1 MEIKDQI
8 KRTVSIIDVISMYG
22 LDIKPAGKYYKALC
36 PFHTEKTP
44 SFFIKP
50 ESDTFACYGCNK
62 FGDIFTFVQNMENIG
77 FTDAMNL
84 LVDKFNIPVDRKKG
98 FSYSKEKHYLQINE
112 SVMRYFSSNLFDSP
126 GGRKAQEY
134 LGGRKISNS
143 TIKTFQLGY
152 AEDSWDGLYKFLKK
166 NSYDINKAIE
176 LGLLIKNDKG
186 DIYDRFRGRI
196 IFPIFSESG
205 SLIAFGGRTVIND
218 KTKYLNSPETPL
230 YNKGKNL
237 YGFNITKQYIREEK
251 SAILVEGYFDV
262 ISLYQHGVKNVAASL
277 GTALTQGQ
285 IHLLRRLSET
295 IYMGYDNDNAG
306 INATVRGIER
316 MFEQNV
322 NPWIISFPG
331 EKDPDDFI
339 MKNGKDLF
347 LKMLKESKDGFKF
360 LLTFFKEKYDIAIP
374 EKKRDAVR
382 EISTFLSRF
391 ENQIVRNGYTTIASD
406 FLNVPEK
413 EFKKNGGITKGKELS
428 EKSLEL
434 FASEKIFLHTI
445 LINPAFIEVVEPLFV
460 DKLYSVLN
468 SGNII
473 KEIFKNNSAEHDI
486 NYDSLYKNLSTVE
499 RKALRAVFDM
509 KDEKDIIIEDIEER
523 LESSIVSFFRILND
537 TEISELGKKLKRAE
551 RENNIEEVKKLIV
564 LKNKYTKHKYKVSLG
579 GNIGK
584 QQKQS

>member
-8 KRTVSIIDVISMYG
+8 KRIVSITDVISMYG

-77 FTDAMNL
+77 FIDAMNL
-84 LVDKFNIPVDRKKG
+84 LVDKFNIPVERKKG

-112 SVMRYFSSNLFDSP
+112 SVLRYFSSNLFDSP
-126 GGRKAQEY
+126 EGRKALEY
-134 LGGRKISNS
+134 LGSRKISRS
-143 TIKTFQLGY
+143 TIETFQLGF
-152 AEDSWDGLYKFLKK
+152 AEDSWSGLYKFLKK
-166 NSYDINKAIE
+166 NSYDIGKAIE

-218 KTKYLNSPETPL
+218 KMKYLNSPETPL

-237 YGFNITKQYIREEK
+237 YGFNITKQFIREEK
-251 SAILVEGYFDV
+251 SSILVEGYFDV
-262 ISLYQHGVKNVAASL
+262 ISLYQHGVKNVVASL
-277 GTALTQGQ
+277 GTALTQSQ
-285 IHLLRRLSET
+285 IHLLRRLSEN
-295 IYMGYDNDNAG
+295 IYIGYDNDEAG

-322 NPWIISFPG
+322 NPWIISLSG

-339 MKNGKDLF
+339 IKNGKDLF
-347 LKMLKESKDGFKF
+347 LDILKESKDGFKF
-360 LLTFFKEKYDIAIP
+360 LLTFFAKKYNINIP

-382 EISTFLSRF
+382 EITIFLNRF
-391 ENQIVRNGYTTIASD
+391 EDQIVRNGYTTIASD
-406 FLNVPEK
+406 FFNVPEK
-413 EFKKNGGITKGKELS
+413 EFKHDAGVKNEKEFAEKG
-428 EKSLEL
+428 LEL

-445 LINPAFIEVVEPLFV
+445 IKNPAFIEVVEPLFE

-473 KEIFKNNSAEHDI
+473 KEIFKNNSAEHAI
-486 NYDSLYKNLSTVE
+486 NYNSLYNNLSPAE
-499 RKALRAVFDM
+499 RLALRTVFDM
-509 KDEKDIIIEDIEER
+509 KDDKDIRIEDIEER

-537 TEISELGKKLKRAE
+537 TEISEIGKKLKRAE
-551 RENNIEEVKKLIV
+551 RENNIEEVKKLIA

-579 GNIGK
+579 GNIG
-584 QQKQS
+584 